1 MIVREV
7 LPGEAEAVGALR
19 VEAYKGGGFLSG
31 ASGYTD
37 TLRVLGLGTA
47 GGPGGGS
54 GEGGRV
60 FVAVEDGPDA
70 SSAERA
76 AGHDPKKLLGT
87 VMLDP
92 WHAGSEVSRNDGDAE
107 VRAFAVA
114 PWAQGRGVGRVLMR
128 AVIDAAA
135 ASGARRLLLSTQP
148 EMEAAQHLYR
158 SLGFVRMP
166 ELDWAPVPEVPLLG
180 FGLPLN
186 GR

>member
-1 MIVREV
+1 VIVREV
-7 LPGEAEAVGALR
+7 LPGEGEAVGALR
-19 VEAYKGGGFLSG
+19 VEAYKSGDFL
-31 ASGYTD
+31 ASGSGYAD
-37 TLRVLGLGTA
+37 TLRVLGFDGHGTVFVAAEDGAGQDRAGQDRAGEGTA
-47 GGPGGGS
+47 GGS
-54 GEGGRV
+54 QLGEAR
-60 FVAVEDGPDA
+60 
-70 SSAERA
+70 
-76 AGHDPKKLLGT
+76 KLLGT

-92 WHAGSEVSRNDGDAE
+92 WHPGSEVSRSPDDIE

-148 EMEAAQHLYR
+148 QMAAAQHLYR

-166 ELDWAPVPEVPLLG
+166 ELDWAPVPEVTLLG
-180 FGLPLN
+180 FGLPLD